1 MSKKAPKSASD
12 APGIPFD
19 GAITR
24 FFEEEAPESVREA
37 ITSANKS
44 SMLDPSY
51 PYAERMDKRDYEDQL
66 EALQVELVKF
76 HAWVRDTGQRI
87 AVVFEGRDAAGK
99 GGSIKRVRENLNPR
113 VAGVVALQKPTD
125 REAAQWYFQRYVH
138 HLPAGGEIRLF
149 DRSWYNRGVVEHV
162 FGFCAPHE
170 RAAFFRQ
177 LPDFEQMVVDD
188 GIRLTKIWLNVGRA
202 EQLRRFLDREQDPL
216 KQWKLSRIDV
226 EGLARWDAYSDAIGE
241 TLALGHT
248 AHAPWTIIRSDDKR
262 RARLA
267 VIRAILAPVDYD
279 GKNDDLV
286 GHPDPSIC
294 GGPEMWSDHSTPGS

>member
-113 VAGVVALQKPTD
+113 VRRCRGAAETHRPRGGAVVFPALRAP
-125 REAAQWYFQRYVH
+125 
-138 HLPAGGEIRLF
+138 PA
-149 DRSWYNRGVVEHV
+149 RG
-162 FGFCAPHE
+162 
-170 RAAFFRQ
+170 R
-177 LPDFEQMVVDD
+177 
-188 GIRLTKIWLNVGRA
+188 
-202 EQLRRFLDREQDPL
+202 
-216 KQWKLSRIDV
+216 
-226 EGLARWDAYSDAIGE
+226 
-241 TLALGHT
+241 
-248 AHAPWTIIRSDDKR
+248 
-262 RARLA
+262 
-267 VIRAILAPVDYD
+267 
-279 GKNDDLV
+279 
-286 GHPDPSIC
+286 
-294 GGPEMWSDHSTPGS
+294 